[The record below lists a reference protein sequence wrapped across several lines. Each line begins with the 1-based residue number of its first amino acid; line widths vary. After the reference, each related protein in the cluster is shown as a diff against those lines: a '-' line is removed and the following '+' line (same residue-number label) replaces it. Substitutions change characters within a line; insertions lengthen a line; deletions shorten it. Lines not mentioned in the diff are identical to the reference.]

1 MAYFNVDDGYPE
13 ALCRGLRKSFLT
25 EDTYNAL
32 RNCQNLADFKLVLE
46 DTDYS
51 QTISAETEIEIAGL
65 KNKCKE
71 KLAKEIEHLIAQSV
85 EPLTGFLKMMLHGYM
100 IDNVIN
106 IIEGVKN
113 NVDLEILLNRSD
125 PLGYFPELKN
135 IKTVE
140 GEDYAALYQTVLIDL
155 PIGVYFRKFL
165 EELLADEG
173 GNKDASRIPEIM
185 KDFKPEK
192 IKNILK
198 KIWLTEFYDYCQEK
212 INPQSAL
219 TMEQLLKFESDCQTI
234 QIIYNTIGNKDLA
247 GPKGRYSERRKY
259 INRIGYLYPDRDS
272 ELSNSDDFRKLQDA
286 VEPYS
291 DYKQML
297 QEVISAGEDENEFGA
312 SPDDDKF
319 PASKMGSSSSKSID
333 DVMFESKSN
342 KFSIAFED
350 QFHYGVFYAYLKLKE
365 QEIRNIVWL
374 AELISLNVPKNM
386 SGWKKFVV
394 PFKYHKEE

>member
-1 MAYFNVDDGYPE
+1 MDMVYFNVDDGYPE
-13 ALCRGLRKSFLT
+13 AICRGLRKSFLG

-32 RNCQNLADFKLVLE
+32 KNCGSLADFKLVLE

-51 QTISAETEIEIAGL
+51 QTISAETEIEIANL

-71 KLAKEIEHLIAQSV
+71 KLAKEIEHMIAQSV

-113 NVDLEILLNRSD
+113 NVDLEVLLKRSD

-135 IKTVE
+135 IRTVE

-165 EELLADEG
+165 EELLADEAG
-173 GNKDASRIPEIM
+173 HKDASRIPEIM

-198 KIWLTEFYDYCQEK
+198 KIWLTELYDYCEDM
-212 INPQSAL
+212 INPQSAM
-219 TMEQLLKFESDCQTI
+219 TMMDILKFESDCQTI

-247 GPKGRYSERRKY
+247 GPKGRYGERRKY
-259 INRIGYLYPDRDS
+259 INRIGHLYPDRDN
-272 ELSNSDDFRKLQDA
+272 ELSNADDFRKLQDA
-286 VEPYS
+286 VAPYS
-291 DYKQML
+291 DYSHML
-297 QEVISAGEDENEFGA
+297 DEVTNVGGDDGNEF
-312 SPDDDKF
+312 
-319 PASKMGSSSSKSID
+319 SSASKSID
-333 DVMFESKSN
+333 DVMFDSKSK
-342 KFSIAFED
+342 KFSMAFED

-374 AELISLNVPKNM
+374 AELISLGVPKNM
-386 SGWKKFVV
+386 PGWKKYVV

>member
-1 MAYFNVDDGYPE
+1 MDMAYFNVDDGYPE
-13 ALCRGLRKSFLT
+13 AICRGLRKSFLN

-32 RNCQNLADFKLVLE
+32 KNCNNLADFKLVLE
-46 DTDYS
+46 DTDYN
-51 QTISAETEIEIAGL
+51 QTIAAETEIEIANL

-71 KLAKEIEHLIAQSV
+71 KLAKEIEHIIAQSV

-100 IDNVIN
+100 IENVIN

-113 NVDLEILLNRSD
+113 NVDLEVLLKRSD

-135 IKTVE
+135 IRTVE

-155 PIGVYFRKFL
+155 PIGVYFREFM
-165 EELLADEG
+165 EELLADEA

-198 KIWLTEFYDYCQEK
+198 KIWLTKFYEYCEEK
-212 INPQSAL
+212 INPQSAETL
-219 TMEQLLKFESDCQTI
+219 MDILKFESDCQTI
-234 QIIYNTIGNKDLA
+234 QIIYNTIGNKDLS
-247 GPKGRYSERRKY
+247 GPKGRYGERRKY
-259 INRIGYLYPDRDS
+259 INRIGHLYPDRDN

-286 VEPYS
+286 VAPYS
-291 DYKQML
+291 DYRAML
-297 QEVISAGEDENEFGA
+297 EEVTNVGGDDGNEF
-312 SPDDDKF
+312 
-319 PASKMGSSSSKSID
+319 SSSSKSID
-333 DVMFESKSN
+333 DVMFDAKSR
-342 KFSIAFED
+342 KFSMAFED

-374 AELISLNVPKNM
+374 AELISLGVPKNM
-386 SGWKKFVV
+386 PGWKKYVV
-394 PFKYHKEE
+394 PFKYHKDE

>member
-1 MAYFNVDDGYPE
+1 MDMAYFNIDDGYPE
-13 ALCRGLRKSFLT
+13 AICRGLRKSFLT
-25 EDTYNAL
+25 EDSYNAL
-32 RNCQNLADFKLVLE
+32 KNCQNLTDFKLVLE
-46 DTDYS
+46 DTDYN
-51 QTISAETEIEIAGL
+51 QTIAAETEIEIAGL

-71 KLAKEIEHLIAQSV
+71 KLAKEIEHIIAQSV

-113 NVDLEILLNRSD
+113 NVDLETLLNRSD

-165 EELLADEG
+165 EELLADEV
-173 GNKDASRIPEIM
+173 GNKDAARIPEIM

-192 IKNILK
+192 IKNILR
-198 KIWLTEFYDYCQEK
+198 KIWLTEFFDYCEDK
-212 INPQSAL
+212 INSQSAEVL
-219 TMEQLLKFESDCQTI
+219 TELLKFESDCQTI

-247 GPKGRYSERRKY
+247 GPIGRYGERKKY
-259 INRIGYLYPDRDS
+259 INRIGNLYPDREK

-286 VEPYS
+286 VAPYT
-291 DYKQML
+291 DYRLML
-297 QEVISAGEDENEFGA
+297 EEVTNAGGEEGNEFN
-312 SPDDDKF
+312 SD
-319 PASKMGSSSSKSID
+319 SKSID
-333 DVMFESKSN
+333 DVMFESKSK

-350 QFHYGVFYAYLKLKE
+350 QFHYGVFYSYLKLKE

-374 AELISLNVPKNM
+374 AELISLGVPKNAA
-386 SGWKKFVV
+386 GWKKYVV